1 MRKYSVSILLLLIVL
16 QLKAVGTL
24 SDSTVYS
31 MIENIQFPSYYY

>member
-31 MIENIQFPSYYY
+31 MILATESGRNIK